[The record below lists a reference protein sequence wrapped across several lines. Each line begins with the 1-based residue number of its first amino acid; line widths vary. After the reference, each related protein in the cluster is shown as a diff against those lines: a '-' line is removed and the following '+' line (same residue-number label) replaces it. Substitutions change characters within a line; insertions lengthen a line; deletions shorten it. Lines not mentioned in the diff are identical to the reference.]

1 MATPP
6 NNRPPWDW
14 LNRVFRYVPKEVP
27 GPGSGN
33 WAMLPGFS
41 LPGNSIAGPGVIF
54 GNGTSPVTP
63 LLEYPQ
69 MVYNQAQVVD
79 GVNGVVF
86 GGINPQGLVD
96 MEKLVKAQAA

>member
-1 MATPP
+1 MSYDNKRA
-6 NNRPPWDW
+6 PWDW
-14 LNRVFRYVPKEVP
+14 LNKVFKYVPKEVP

-41 LPGNSIAGPGVIF
+41 LPGESIGGPGVIF
-54 GNGTSPVTP
+54 GGGSSGLDV
-63 LLEYPQ
+63 LAGPQ
-69 MVYNQAQVVD
+69 LYYHQAQVLD

-96 MEKLVKAQAA
+96 LDKLVKAQAA